1 MNWTSWH
8 AFVDMGGYGL
18 YVWGSFG
25 VVALALGIEA
35 ALLRRADRR
44 LRNALRVS
52 WVDEAAE
59 GLAHEEA
66 AP

>member
-35 ALLRRADRR
+35 ALLRHADRG
-44 LRNALRVS
+44 LRNALRAI
-52 WVDEAAE
+52 WVDEPAE
-59 GLAHEEA
+59 VPAHEEVV
-66 AP
+66 P